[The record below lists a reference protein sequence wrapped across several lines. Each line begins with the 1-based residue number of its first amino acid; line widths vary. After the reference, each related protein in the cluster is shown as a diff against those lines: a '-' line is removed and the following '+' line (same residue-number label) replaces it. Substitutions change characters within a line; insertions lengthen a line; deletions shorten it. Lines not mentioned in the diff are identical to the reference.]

1 MKKQPMKK
9 IRLLLVDDHPIVREG
24 IKSALSTKK
33 NISIIGEA
41 ATGEE
46 AMVKAKKLSPDVILM
61 DINMPGMSGLETTR
75 RLRKSVPNS
84 KILALTMH
92 ENREYVMEMSQLGA
106 RGYVFKDSSPSELL
120 RAIEAVYTGEFFFS
134 PRASQQLL
142 KAYLKGEPQAH
153 SHASVDLSQ
162 REKDVLQLITEGFKT
177 KEIAKRLGVTHR
189 TVETYRRRLM
199 MKLSVH
205 SVAELIKHAITKGFV
220 NMELAD

>member
-1 MKKQPMKK
+1 MKKQVAKK

-33 NISIIGEA
+33 NISIVGEA

-46 AMVKAKKLSPDVILM
+46 AMVKAKKLLPDVILM
-61 DINMPGMSGLETTR
+61 DINMPGMSGLETSR
-75 RLRKSVPNS
+75 RLRKSVPDS

-92 ENREYVMEMSQLGA
+92 ENREYVLEMSQLGA

-120 RAIEAVYTGEFFFS
+120 RAIEAVHAGEFFFS

-142 KAYLKGEPQAH
+142 KAFLKGEPQTDSLA
-153 SHASVDLSQ
+153 AVDLSQ
-162 REKDVLQLITEGFKT
+162 REKDVLQLIMEGFKT
-177 KEIAKRLGVTHR
+177 KEIAKRLGVTDR

-199 MKLSVH
+199 TKLSVH
-205 SVAELIKHAITKGFV
+205 SVAGLIKQAITKGIV
-220 NMELAD
+220 KID

>member
-1 MKKQPMKK
+1 MKKPPIKK

-33 NISIIGEA
+33 NIAIVGEA

-46 AMVKAKKLSPDVILM
+46 AMVKARKLSPDVILM
-61 DINMPGMSGLETTR
+61 DINMPGMSGLETSR
-75 RLRKSVPNS
+75 RLRKSVPDS

-92 ENREYVMEMSQLGA
+92 ENREYVLEMSQLGA

-120 RAIEAVYTGEFFFS
+120 RAIEAVHAGDFFFS

-142 KAYLKGEPQAH
+142 KAFLKGEPRTGSQ
-153 SHASVDLSQ
+153 ASVDLSQ

-177 KEIAKRLGVTHR
+177 KEIARRLGVTDR

-199 MKLSVH
+199 TKLSVH
-205 SVAELIKHAITKGFV
+205 SVAGLIKHAITKGIV
-220 NMELAD
+220 KME